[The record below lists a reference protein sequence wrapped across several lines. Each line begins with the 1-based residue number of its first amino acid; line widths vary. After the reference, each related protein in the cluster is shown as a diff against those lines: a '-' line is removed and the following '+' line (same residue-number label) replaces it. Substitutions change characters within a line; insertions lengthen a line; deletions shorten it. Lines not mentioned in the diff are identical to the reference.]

1 MLVVVP
7 ATTMGL
13 AVVAVPNLPEP
24 LITHEVA
31 VGQATETSNDR
42 E

>member
-13 AVVAVPNLPEP
+13 ATVGVPILPVP
-24 LITHEVA
+24 VIRQEVA
-31 VGQATETSNDR
+31 VGQATEASEDR
-42 E
+42 L